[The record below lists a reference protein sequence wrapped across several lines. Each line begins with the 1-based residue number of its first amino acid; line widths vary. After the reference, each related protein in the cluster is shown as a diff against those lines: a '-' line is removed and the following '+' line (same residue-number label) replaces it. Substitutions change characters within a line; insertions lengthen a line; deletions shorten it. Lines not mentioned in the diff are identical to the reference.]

1 VPRSRFAA
9 GCADAIGVTFLA
21 ALLFVALVVCG
32 LALGGA
38 VLYYR
43 RVLRPRLDAPAP
55 TPEPAPDAVKDE
67 TDVLAAIVEQL
78 NALARLRDQGVL
90 TSKEFSS
97 KKRELLER
105 I

>member
-1 VPRSRFAA
+1 
-9 GCADAIGVTFLA
+9 VTFLA
-21 ALLFVALVVCG
+21 ALLFVALVLCG

-38 VLYYR
+38 VLYYL
-43 RVLRPRLDAPAP
+43 RVLRPRLDAPAVVP
-55 TPEPAPDAVKDE
+55 APEPAPEPVREE

>member
-1 VPRSRFAA
+1 MAVF
-9 GCADAIGVTFLA
+9 A
-21 ALLFVALVVCG
+21 ALLFLALIVCGVAL
-32 LALGGA
+32 AGA
-38 VLYYR
+38 VVYYV
-43 RVLRPRLDAPAP
+43 RVLRPRLDAAP
-55 TPEPAPDAVKDE
+55 TPPPAPGPVREE

>member
-1 VPRSRFAA
+1 VSH
-9 GCADAIGVTFLA
+9 CADAIDMAVVA
-21 ALLFVALVVCG
+21 ALLFFALVACG

-38 VLYYR
+38 VLYYV
-43 RVLRPRLDAPAP
+43 RVLRPRLDAPP
-55 TPEPAPDAVKDE
+55 PAPPPAEAPVRDE
-67 TDVLAAIVEQL
+67 ADVVGAIVEQL

>member
-1 VPRSRFAA
+1 M
-9 GCADAIGVTFLA
+9 FLA
-21 ALLFVALVVCG
+21 ATLFVALVACG

-38 VLYYR
+38 VLYYV
-43 RVLRPRLDAPAP
+43 RVLRPRLDAPPPAP
-55 TPEPAPDAVKDE
+55 PEPEATPPLARQD
-67 TDVLAAIVEQL
+67 TDVVAGIVEQL

>member
-1 VPRSRFAA
+1 MAVVAA
-9 GCADAIGVTFLA
+9 FLV
-21 ALLFVALVVCG
+21 FALVACG

-38 VLYYR
+38 VLYYV
-43 RVLRPRLDAPAP
+43 RVLRPRLDAPRDDP
-55 TPEPAPDAVKDE
+55 TPSPEPVRDD
-67 TDVLAAIVEQL
+67 TDVVATIVEQL

-90 TSKEFSS
+90 TSREFSS